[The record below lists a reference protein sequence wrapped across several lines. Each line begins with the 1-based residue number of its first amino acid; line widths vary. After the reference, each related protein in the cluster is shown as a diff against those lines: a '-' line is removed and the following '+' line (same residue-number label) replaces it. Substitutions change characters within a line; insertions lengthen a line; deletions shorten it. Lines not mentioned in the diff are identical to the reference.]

1 MKQLLFYILFFPVFA
16 FAQDAYIDSLQ
27 LALKNAKHDTTRCRI
42 VNTLIDAQSDEEK
55 IESYNNQLMQL
66 AQKGSLRSNIPVEK
80 NKYLKF
86 LSIAYSN
93 ASYLAE
99 EHGENDKM
107 LEYRQKSLKISEDI
121 NDKEG
126 IATSLNHMAIIYE
139 HDGDIDKA
147 FTYFNKSIKIREAI
161 KDKRGLATSYCNI
174 GGVYENQGDV
184 PKGLEY
190 YHKALK
196 IQEEII
202 DKGGI
207 ALTLNNIGFIYIN
220 QDEIQKGLEYYKRAL
235 KLYTE
240 IEDKSGIGFTLNNIG
255 NGYKNLNKQDTALY
269 YFNESL
275 KTCEEIDYQ
284 EGIAAC
290 LNAIGTIYLKE
301 NNYVKTLEYYQ
312 KALGIFQNINNSYGI
327 NNSLKDVGIVLLKL
341 GKLNEALSYAN
352 KSMMTSKEI
361 GYPENIKNSAALLKT
376 IYQKQQKF
384 KEALEMYELEI
395 QMRDSINNEQTKKAS
410 IKKQFQYEYEKKAAA
425 DSVQHVE
432 EQKVKNALLTAQQ
445 AQLKQE
451 KTQRLALYVGLVLVI
466 AFSGFVLNR
475 FKVTQKQK
483 TIIEQQKLVVDE
495 AYTQLAE
502 KNREVLDSIHYAK
515 RIQTALL
522 TSEKYIER
530 KLNELNK

>member
-1 MKQLLFYILFFPVFA
+1 MRLILYIILFFPLLLSG
-16 FAQDAYIDSLQ
+16 QDRTIDSLK

-42 VNTLIDAQSDEEK
+42 ISALIDAQSDEK
-55 IESYNNQLMQL
+55 QIESYNNQLMQL
-66 AQKGSLRSNIPVEK
+66 AQRNSTSSKVPSEK

-86 LSIAYSN
+86 LSIAYST

-99 EHGENDKM
+99 EHGENENM
-107 LEYRQKSLKISEDI
+107 LDYRQKSLKISEDI

-147 FTYFNKSIKIREAI
+147 FLYFNKSIKIREAI
-161 KDKRGLATSYCNI
+161 NDRRGLATSYCNI

-184 PKGLEY
+184 PTGLEY

-220 QDEIQKGLEYYKRAL
+220 QDDIQKGLEYYKRAL
-235 KLYTE
+235 NLYTE
-240 IEDKSGIGFTLNNIG
+240 IEDKSGIAFTLNNIG

-290 LNAIGTIYLKE
+290 FNAIGTIYRVKG
-301 NNYVKTLEYYQ
+301 NYEKTLEFYR
-312 KALGIFQNINNSYGI
+312 KALYIFESINNSYGI
-327 NNSLKDVGIVLLKL
+327 NNSLKDIGTILLKQ
-341 GKLNEALSYAN
+341 GKINEALNYAN
-352 KSMMTSKEI
+352 KSLVTAKEI
-361 GYPENIKNSAALLKT
+361 GYPENIKNSAALLKS

-384 KEALEMYELEI
+384 KEALSMYELEI

-410 IKKQFQYEYEKKAAA
+410 IKKQFQYEYEKKATA
-425 DSVQHVE
+425 DSVKHAE

-451 KTQRLALYVGLVLVI
+451 KTQRLALYGGLVLVI
-466 AFSGFVLNR
+466 AFSIFVFNR
-475 FKVTQKQK
+475 FRITIKQK
-483 TIIEQQKLVVDE
+483 LVIEQQKLIVDE
-495 AYTQLAE
+495 AYEQLEE

-530 KLNELNK
+530 KLNELHK